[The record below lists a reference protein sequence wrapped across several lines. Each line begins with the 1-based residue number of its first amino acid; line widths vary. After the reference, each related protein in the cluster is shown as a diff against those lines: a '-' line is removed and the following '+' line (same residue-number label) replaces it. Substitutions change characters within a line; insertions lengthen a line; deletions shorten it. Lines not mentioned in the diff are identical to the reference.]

1 MRDKVYDIADNM
13 EYSYDTYG
21 YSEEQYSTEKQKV
34 TADATMQNDEWM
46 PGTEEFEAAE
56 EIVKKINPNAS
67 LHERRTSVDSMKLYI
82 HLKYDLKKAYAN
94 KMVSDTE
101 RLLSEGKDILEK
113 YSQIYIVPD
122 DKETSSFISITKN
135 QKNEKWTLN
144 YVYESSENVEEVQV
158 REAVRNSTV
167 LKPYLTE
174 ESLKEDMGWWWFNYD
189 FLR

>member
-1 MRDKVYDIADNM
+1 
-13 EYSYDTYG
+13 
-21 YSEEQYSTEKQKV
+21 
-34 TADATMQNDEWM
+34 MQNDEWM

-67 LHERRTSVDSMKLYI
+67 LHERRTSVDSMNLYI

-101 RLLSEGKDILEK
+101 RMLSEGKDILEK

>member
-1 MRDKVYDIADNM
+1 
-13 EYSYDTYG
+13 
-21 YSEEQYSTEKQKV
+21 
-34 TADATMQNDEWM
+34 
-46 PGTEEFEAAE
+46 
-56 EIVKKINPNAS
+56 
-67 LHERRTSVDSMKLYI
+67 
-82 HLKYDLKKAYAN
+82 
-94 KMVSDTE
+94 MVSDTE